1 MKVLITGASGFLGGN
16 LVREINKR
24 NPQWGINILCR
35 NNGKLEYIKDIKY
48 NKHFGDLTDKA
59 SLLKAI
65 EGIDIIFHC
74 AALFTLDDDCKDELY
89 QVNLDGT
96 RNVFEAA
103 LAKGVKKIVYTGTAA
118 TTGWPIGNGKM
129 ADETIPFNKWETSNE
144 YSRSKYKAEKLAL
157 QMFKEN
163 NLPVVILNPIGPVGP
178 GDTKP
183 TPTGQYIIKCLQ
195 KKVSY
200 YMEGVAH
207 FVHISDVVN
216 AHLKAVENGR
226 NGEKYIL
233 GTVNAKMSDI
243 FKWLSEVSGIDCT
256 PPIRVPLF
264 AAYTGGICFDLAGK
278 LLGRK
283 IGPGIASVKY
293 ASKTPNY
300 DFSKARNEL
309 KMSQTP
315 LKQAF
320 KEAYEWF
327 QQNGYL
333 N

>member
-16 LVREINKR
+16 LVSEINRSKSD
-24 NPQWGINILCR
+24 WEINILCR
-35 NNGKLEYIKDIKY
+35 RNSNLEYIRDINF
-48 NKHFGDLTDKA
+48 NKFIGDIMDKN
-59 SLLKAI
+59 SLLKAF

-74 AALFTLDDDCKDELY
+74 AALFTLDDGCKDELY

-103 LAKGVKKIVYTGTAA
+103 LAKGAKKVVYTGTAA
-118 TTGWPIGNGKM
+118 TTGWPFEKGKM
-129 ADETIPFNKWETSNE
+129 ADETIPFNKWEISND
-144 YSRSKYKAEKLAL
+144 YSRSKYKAEELAI

-178 GDTKP
+178 GDAKP
-183 TPTGQYIIKCLQ
+183 TPTGQYVIKCLQ
-195 KKVSY
+195 KKVKY
-200 YMEGVAH
+200 YMEGIAH
-207 FVHISDVVN
+207 FVHISDVVD
-216 AHLKAVENGR
+216 AHLKAVKYGR

-233 GTVNAKMSDI
+233 GTVNVNTSDI
-243 FKWLSEVSGIDCT
+243 FEWLSTASGVDCT
-256 PPIRVPLF
+256 PTVRVPLF
-264 AAYTGGICFDLAGK
+264 AAYIGGISFDLAGK
-278 LLGRK
+278 ILGRK
-283 IGPGIASVKY
+283 IGPGTASVKY
-293 ASKTPNY
+293 ASNTPEY

-309 KMSQTP
+309 KMSQTS
-315 LKQAF
+315 LEYAF